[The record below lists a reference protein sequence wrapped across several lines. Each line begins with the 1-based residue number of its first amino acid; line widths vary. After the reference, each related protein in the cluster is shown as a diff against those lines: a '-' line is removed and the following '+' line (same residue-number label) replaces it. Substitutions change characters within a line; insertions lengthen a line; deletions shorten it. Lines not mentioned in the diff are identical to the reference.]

1 MNQLFVLLGISSW
14 KPVLSALLLPPVPWL
29 VLVLAGTRLVL
40 SRRGLGWSL
49 VLAAVALS
57 WLSTC
62 TGSARLLSQALLH
75 APPALSPQR
84 IAALEA
90 AVAAREPV
98 AIIVLGG
105 GVRPRAPEYGVSD
118 LAEMSLVRLR
128 YGIWLGRETRAPVGF
143 SGGVG
148 WGVRE
153 GSTLSEAEVAARIA
167 AAEFGAPLRWQEDRS
182 RDTRENAAYTVAML
196 KPQGIRHVVLVTH
209 QAHMARALR
218 AFEEAAQGAMRVEA
232 APVDLLQAATLDTRA
247 WLPSRRGFETVNL
260 VLHEVLG
267 LLLGA

>member
-14 KPVLSALLLPPVPWL
+14 KPVLSALVLPPVPWL
-29 VLVLAGTRLVL
+29 VLVLVGTRLVF
-40 SRRGLGWSL
+40 SRRALGWSL
-49 VLAAVALS
+49 VLAAVSLS

-62 TGSARLLSQALLH
+62 SGSARLLAQALLQP
-75 APPALSPQR
+75 APALSAQR
-84 IAALEA
+84 IAELKD
-90 AVAAREPV
+90 AVKSREPI
-98 AIIVLGG
+98 AIVVLGG

-118 LAEMSLVRLR
+118 LAEMSLQRLR
-128 YGIWLGRETRAPVGF
+128 YGIWLGRQTGAPVGF

-167 AAEFGAPLRWQEDRS
+167 AEEFGAPLRWQEARS
-182 RDTRENAAYTVAML
+182 RDTRENAAYSVALL
-196 KPQGIRHVVLVTH
+196 KPLGIRHVVLVTH
-209 QAHMARALR
+209 QAHMARAQR
-218 AFEEAAQGAMRVEA
+218 AFEEAAQGAMRIEA
-232 APVDLLQAATLDTRA
+232 APLDLLQSDTLDAKA